1 MPVFTA
7 FFLSCVEFIF
17 QWSEIYC
24 KWHLQIHAGP
34 DNFWHETHKTR
45 SREANH
51 KFKFHKKAIHRGLK
65 TLSLAGWA
73 KGSSIDDVTIFFMK
87 LFDFSLLDIYTFL
100 LCIVNC
106 SSISWPLPLK
116 NGDVVYGRP
125 LTYKL
130 QPAASL
136 PACLMRWL
144 GSSTETHFIYGISA
158 LYCN

>member
-1 MPVFTA
+1 MSKACYVLRGAHP
-7 FFLSCVEFIF
+7 FFPC
-17 QWSEIYC
+17 
-24 KWHLQIHAGP
+24 A

-73 KGSSIDDVTIFFMK
+73 KGSSINDVFMK
-87 LFDFSLLDIYTFL
+87 LFDFSLLDIFTFFYASL
-100 LCIVNC
+100 IVHQFLTPP
-106 SSISWPLPLK
+106 SEK
-116 NGDVVYGRP
+116 TDVVYGRSI
-125 LTYKL
+125 TYKL